1 MMKGLQGFV
10 QRRFYLLL
18 MLMIAAGF
26 FLMFVELVLYK
37 HSKGLQIIGTAS
49 TVVGAILAFIGVGAN
64 GNLRRTLAVVFII
77 LSLVGFLGVV
87 EHNEDRLGGE
97 EDRRPRAAQ
106 TTDSQ
111 ASSESGEN
119 EQGENA
125 QGQSGENGESGESG
139 EGSENGEGDEA
150 PPPLAPL
157 GVTGLSAFGA
167 VALLGRRDPE

>member
-49 TVVGAILAFIGVGAN
+49 TVVGAILAFISVGAN

-77 LSLVGFLGVV
+77 LSLVGVLGVV

-97 EDRRPRAAQ
+97 EDRRHRAAQ
-106 TTDSQ
+106 TTGSQ
-111 ASSESGEN
+111 ASGESGEN
-119 EQGENA
+119 EQGESGEGDEN
-125 QGQSGENGESGESG
+125 GENG
-139 EGSENGEGDEA
+139 ENGEGDEA